1 MKRREFIAGLGGTA
15 AWPLAARSQLRAPPL
30 IGFVY
35 GGAESPGDAAAFRKG
50 LNEVGYLEA
59 QNVAVEYHWVEGK
72 YDRLPALALE
82 LVRRQVSVIMT
93 VTTPAA
99 LAAKGAT
106 TIIPIVFN
114 IGADP
119 IKLGLVSS
127 LSRPEGNVTGISV
140 ITNALSAKN
149 LELLHQLVPRV
160 ALIAMLVNPANQNAQ
175 PDTITAQAAA
185 TSLGLSLLVLKA
197 SDPSELEAAFL
208 TLVRQQAGALLV
220 SSDLFFAS
228 MRDQFAALTAL
239 HQVPAIYDR
248 REFTD
253 AGGLV
258 SYGPDIPDSMRQA
271 GVYVGRILKGQKP
284 ADLPVIQPTKF
295 ELVINLKAAKALGL
309 TIPETLLATADV
321 VIQ

>member
-1 MKRREFIAGLGGTA
+1 MQRREFIAGLGGA
-15 AWPLAARSQLRAPPL
+15 VAWPAVAVAQPRNLPL

-35 GGAESPGDAAAFRKG
+35 GGAVSPLDAAAFRKG
-50 LNEVGYLEA
+50 LSETGYVEG
-59 QNVAVEYHWVEGK
+59 QNVVVEYHWIEGK

-82 LVRRQVSVIMT
+82 LVRRQVAILMT
-93 VTTPAA
+93 TTTPAT

-106 TIIPIVFN
+106 TTIPIVFD

-119 IKLGLVSS
+119 VKLGIVSS
-127 LSRPEGNVTGISV
+127 LNRPEGNITGVSV

-175 PDTITAQAAA
+175 PDAIAAQAAA
-185 TSLGLSLLVLKA
+185 TSLGLSLLVLEA
-197 SDPSELEAAFL
+197 SDPSGLEAAFS

-220 SSDLFFAS
+220 SSDLFFVS
-228 MRDQFAALTAL
+228 MRDQFATLSAR

-258 SYGPDIPDSMRQA
+258 SYGPNIPDSMRQA
-271 GVYVGRILKGQKP
+271 GVYVGRILRGQKP
-284 ADLPVIQPTKF
+284 ADLPVIQPTKY
-295 ELVINLKAAKALGL
+295 ELVINLKTAKALGL
-309 TIPETLLATADV
+309 TIPETLLATADE